1 MGMLD
6 GKVAI
11 VTGGGRGIGREHCL
25 ELARHGAAIVVND
38 PGSGVHGDQTTEDP
52 AAEVAAAVEAAGG
65 RAVPDR
71 GSVTSWSDCA
81 ALVAHAVDA
90 FGRLDVVVN
99 NAGIVRDRMITS
111 MEESDWDLVVA
122 VHLKGTFA
130 MTKHACDHWRAVAK
144 AGNPVS
150 GRIVNTVSGAGLHG
164 NIGQASYS
172 ASKAGIVGL
181 TLVTALEMARYTVT
195 ANAISPVAVT
205 RLSQTAVG
213 GSTASGDAYDPRHP
227 RASSPVV
234 AYLASDA
241 AAWLS
246 GQVLRVEGN
255 TVVRMDGWHSGPR
268 YSAGDTR
275 WLEAEELVPGVRK
288 LYGAMPA
295 GIDVQSMLGSG
306 SAGQV

>member
-11 VTGGGRGIGREHCL
+11 VTGGGRGIGRAHCL
-25 ELARHGAAIVVND
+25 ELARHGAAVVVND
-38 PGSGVHGDQTTEDP
+38 PGSGVHGDRTAEDP
-52 AAEVAAAVEAAGG
+52 AAEVVAEVVAAGG
-65 RAVPDR
+65 RAVADR
-71 GSVTSWSDCA
+71 GSVTSWTDCA

-111 MEESDWDLVVA
+111 MDESDWDLVVA

-130 MTKHACDHWRAVAK
+130 MTKHACDHWRSVAK
-144 AGNPVS
+144 LGSPVS

-195 ANAISPVAVT
+195 ANAISPVAIT

-213 GSTASGDAYDPRHP
+213 GAAARGDAYDARHP
-227 RASSPVV
+227 RASSPLV

-255 TVVRMDGWHSGPR
+255 TVVRMEGWHSGPR
-268 YSAGDTR
+268 YRTGETR
-275 WLEAEELVPGVRK
+275 WLEAEELVPAMRK
-288 LYGAMPA
+288 LYGAMPS
-295 GIDVQSMLGSG
+295 GIDVHSMLGSQ
-306 SAGQV
+306 SDPQT